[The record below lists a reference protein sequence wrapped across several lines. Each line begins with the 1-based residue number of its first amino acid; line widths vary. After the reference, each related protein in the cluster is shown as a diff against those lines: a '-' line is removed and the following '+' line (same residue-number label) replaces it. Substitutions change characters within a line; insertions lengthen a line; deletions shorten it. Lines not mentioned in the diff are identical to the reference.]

1 MDTTAPPRP
10 GTIPPSPGTGVQHLS
25 NEELRDR
32 ALSASITLVKGR
44 LVLGDCL
51 LEMFDRELYWTWGY
65 SSMNQFVQLF
75 LRIDVTEAKAARFV
89 AKRLRVLPLLRE
101 AAEAGELR
109 WTHLHEVCRVA
120 TPDTEDEWLAAAR
133 KPGIRR
139 LRSLVRRALKG
150 QSPSEDPLEPPAPV
164 TIQFL
169 MELIQEES
177 ELQQGAVSAL
187 SVQAGRPLTPRE
199 AHMELYRAAVEG
211 RIRTSARGVVET
223 EEVLRDMAR
232 MRQEQDEREAA
243 AAREEALR
251 TREAGAAETE
261 APAADGLTSDP
272 APAPEP
278 DGLTSD
284 LSSEVHEE
292 EPPWLP
298 WAAALV
304 QETACPDNPDLQVV
318 TSSRKTPEPEINCS
332 CQDCQEQRSRH
343 IPRSVR
349 RKVMRRDGFRCQCP
363 DCPNTVWLDLHH
375 IVFWCLGGLSVPP
388 NLVLLCRRCHRNLHL
403 GRLRIRGNADLGLT
417 FLDAEG
423 RVLGSTTRDQERK
436 AVEFADELLSCGH
449 AA

>member
-10 GTIPPSPGTGVQHLS
+10 GTIPPSSGSDVQHLG

-150 QSPSEDPLEPPAPV
+150 QPPSEDPLETPFPV
-164 TIQFL
+164 TVQFL

-177 ELQQGAVSAL
+177 ELQQGAVSA
-187 SVQAGRPLTPRE
+187 SPPR
-199 AHMELYRAAVEG
+199 
-211 RIRTSARGVVET
+211 
-223 EEVLRDMAR
+223 
-232 MRQEQDEREAA
+232 
-243 AAREEALR
+243 
-251 TREAGAAETE
+251 
-261 APAADGLTSDP
+261 PAAPSPRARRT
-272 APAPEP
+272 
-278 DGLTSD
+278 
-284 LSSEVHEE
+284 
-292 EPPWLP
+292 W
-298 WAAALV
+298 
-304 QETACPDNPDLQVV
+304 
-318 TSSRKTPEPEINCS
+318 S
-332 CQDCQEQRSRH
+332 C
-343 IPRSVR
+343 
-349 RKVMRRDGFRCQCP
+349 
-363 DCPNTVWLDLHH
+363 T
-375 IVFWCLGGLSVPP
+375 VPP
-388 NLVLLCRRCHRNLHL
+388 
-403 GRLRIRGNADLGLT
+403 
-417 FLDAEG
+417 
-423 RVLGSTTRDQERK
+423 
-436 AVEFADELLSCGH
+436 
-449 AA
+449 